1 MPNVSTGGVY
11 PVRMSGSPEFT
22 WRGAQALSRVHA
34 LNERCIELLFQ
45 LARADRERA
54 NLAIVDQHRSLWRGL
69 SATSRRH
76 AANTPFL
83 LVDVKF
89 RDADWWRWAKDTR
102 ASRNRKAVMQ
112 VAFSGKVAGELMRET
127 LMLAWSTVAFDRGT
141 ASVLFGMTPAV
152 CNIIAGLSPQDVE
165 RIAARNSRYLRPRW
179 EEFPMFWGKILT
191 AAREGN
197 EDALHDVRL
206 HGMQLLGSEL
216 LPLLEGRSI

>member
-1 MPNVSTGGVY
+1 
-11 PVRMSGSPEFT
+11 
-22 WRGAQALSRVHA
+22 
-34 LNERCIELLFQ
+34 
-45 LARADRERA
+45 
-54 NLAIVDQHRSLWRGL
+54 
-69 SATSRRH
+69 
-76 AANTPFL
+76 
-83 LVDVKF
+83 
-89 RDADWWRWAKDTR
+89 
-102 ASRNRKAVMQ
+102 
-112 VAFSGKVAGELMRET
+112 MRET